1 MSTEFFSTMEQLEKK
16 AKTVKFLEGSH
27 PELFS
32 KYHGE
37 AKMLLFSLEN
47 LEKRI
52 ELDLKKKAS
61 PLPTTKKKKT

>member
-1 MSTEFFSTMEQLEKK
+1 MSTEFFSTMEQLERK
-16 AKTVKFLEGSH
+16 AKTVKYLEGSH

-37 AKMLLFSLEN
+37 AKMLLFSLEE

-52 ELDLKKKAS
+52 QADLKKKATAT
-61 PLPTTKKKKT
+61 LNKKKKKT